1 MPPGSR
7 DLTRSS
13 YVVEQDP
20 DERLGFDGQWPVGTA
35 RQQQPLYCADVS
47 DKQQAV
53 VDLLGMLAFG
63 ELLAFDRAAADARLA
78 PDLSRRAVL
87 SEMAAR
93 EIANHR
99 RFVNRLMEL
108 GVDPEQAMAPFV
120 EPLRAYH
127 RTTEPGDWYE
137 GLTKVY
143 VGDSITDDFTAEV
156 AALLEAPDRELICDV
171 LHERAHSEFAVGE
184 IRAGIAEDPKLANRL
199 SMWARRLVGEALS
212 QAIGV
217 AGECPA
223 LAQLAMAAAATGASG
238 EPSGEDAD
246 LGVLL
251 RRLTAAHTSRMS
263 AAGLNN

>member
-1 MPPGSR
+1 M
-7 DLTRSS
+7 TWSS
-13 YVVEQDP
+13 YVVERVP
-20 DERLGFDGQWPVGTA
+20 DERLGFDGQWPVGAVTGVL
-35 RQQQPLYCADVS
+35 PLYCAEVS
-47 DKQQAV
+47 DKQQGV

-78 PDLSRRAVL
+78 PDLARRAVL

-99 RFVNRLMEL
+99 RVVNRLMEL
-108 GVDPEQAMAPFV
+108 GADPEQAMAPFV

-127 RTTEPGDWYE
+127 RTTEPSDWYE

-143 VGDSITDDFTAEV
+143 VGDSITDDFTRAV

-171 LHERAHSEFAVGE
+171 LHDQAHSEFAVGE

-212 QAIGV
+212 QAVSV

-223 LAQLAMAAAATGASG
+223 LATLAIAAASSGVDG
-238 EPSGEDAD
+238 EPTGDGAD
-246 LGVLL
+246 LSVLL
-251 RRLTAAHTSRMS
+251 RRLTSAHTTRMS